1 MNGAT
6 KPSVPANTISLLM
19 ERLGA
24 TVVHERSLAAT
35 QRPLV
40 KTASQP
46 SVMSFE
52 ELFSSRLQ
60 YEQVDVQMAKV
71 PKDQFIAGISNLI
84 RKRGL

>member
-1 MNGAT
+1 MPAVNGVART
-6 KPSVPANTISLLM
+6 SVPANTISLLM

-60 YEQVDVQMAKV
+60 YRQDRFDAQTGKV
-71 PKDQFIAGISNLI
+71 PKDQSLRAS
-84 RKRGL
+84 RT